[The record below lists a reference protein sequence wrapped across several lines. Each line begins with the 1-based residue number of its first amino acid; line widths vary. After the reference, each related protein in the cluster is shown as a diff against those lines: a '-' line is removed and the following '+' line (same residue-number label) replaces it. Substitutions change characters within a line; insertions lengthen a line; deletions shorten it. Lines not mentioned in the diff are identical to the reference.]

1 MFEMLRDLQF
11 DLRLR
16 HRLSGLTCSARCK
29 KCGYFLTAENFEVC
43 LLLLHTDFPRNM
55 FNFLHWLYI
64 LYFLTQFHYNSIHCF
79 SCILIK
85 SFLYF
90 HAILSKKCFTLP
102 ILFVCAM
109 WRSLGCIRI
118 HHRGHATPPLCVS
131 LAWLARSMQIA
142 TILIQKAFWEIAS
155 N

>member
-16 HRLSGLTCSARCK
+16 HRLSDLTCSERCK
-29 KCGYFLTAENFEVC
+29 KCGCFLTAENFEVC
-43 LLLLHTDFPRNM
+43 LLLFHTDFPRNM
-55 FNFLHWLYI
+55 STFSTSVI
-64 LYFLTQFHYNSIHCF
+64 YFVLPYTITQFHYNSIHCF

-90 HAILSKKCFTLP
+90 HAILSKKCFILP

-142 TILIQKAFWEIAS
+142 TILIQKAF
-155 N
+155 